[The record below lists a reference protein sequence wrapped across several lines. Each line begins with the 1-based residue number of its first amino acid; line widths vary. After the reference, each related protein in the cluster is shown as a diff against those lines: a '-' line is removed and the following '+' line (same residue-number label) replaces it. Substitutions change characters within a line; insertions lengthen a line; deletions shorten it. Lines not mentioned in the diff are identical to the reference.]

1 MSMLIALV
9 AAGAAAGASSFEHV
23 SCKGGDNEVRVSIS
37 GVKQS
42 VGLMTTELYRNEP
55 DNFLSK
61 RGREFRTRFAAHAP
75 LTQFCLYAPA
85 PGLYAIVAYHDKN
98 ANLKFDRNAI
108 GLPKEDYGVSNN
120 PKIRLAPPPI
130 SKALIDVPASGVSIE
145 IRLND

>member
-1 MSMLIALV
+1 MLIAFV
-9 AAGAAAGASSFEHV
+9 AAGVAANAAAFEHV
-23 SCKGGDNEVRVSIS
+23 SCKGGENEVRITIS

-42 VGLMTTELYRNEP
+42 AGLMTSELYRNEP

-61 RGREFRTRFAAHAP
+61 RGREFRLRFAAHAP

-98 ANLKFDRNAI
+98 ANLKFDRSAI
-108 GLPKEDYGVSNN
+108 GLPKEPYGVSNN

-130 SKALIDVPASGVSIE
+130 SKALVEVPSTGVAIE